1 MSGLSSSGAVTQ
13 MTAQGLADAVLT
25 GNPQVTFWRFVAKAY
40 TNFALETQLLD
51 FTAGVPNFGAFPK
64 CNLDRIGDLV
74 YWMYVVFDLPGS
86 GAIKYN
92 QAGVAESIQTGVYR
106 PFWTRAIGQALIE
119 SANFFIG
126 GQNIDYM
133 KGEFLFIWE
142 ELTGQPGKRL
152 IEMTGNYRTLNALQT
167 SSMQPRRLYVPLPF
181 WFTMNSGLALPLV
194 SLQFHSVAVSIK
206 LRPLQYLLKFTKTAM
221 DDGYAINLA
230 ALGVF
235 NRPYF
240 DANDYAIPGS
250 PVDQPVTDLQ
260 LNIQNT
266 DLMAYIECC
275 YVYLDQRERSKF
287 ADGAFEQLMVEHQ
300 ETSTQIDNQ
309 ISTPLTV
316 GNSAKRINF
325 ELNFNHTIIELFWA
339 ARLGQ
344 HEGFNGQN
352 ETGELNDLYN
362 EWFNFSGPPQTVTQ
376 LPIDP
381 IVRIQLR
388 LNNSVRFGESEGRYF
403 RLVQPWQHHTNIP
416 MEHIYC
422 YSFALQPED
431 VQPSGSCNFSR
442 IDNTKFEVTFD
453 RHLFYGPSSETAN
466 DDNSS
471 VTFLVYATNWNI
483 LRFKFGL
490 GGKRFAN

>member
-1 MSGLSSSGAVTQ
+1 

-74 YWMYVVFDLPGS
+74 YWMYVVFDLPGI

-92 QAGVAESIQTGVYR
+92 QGGEVLAIQDGNLR

-167 SSMQPRRLYVPLPF
+167 ASMQPRRLYVPLPF

-206 LRPLQYLLKFTKTAM
+206 LRPLQYLLKFTHEAM
-221 DDGYAINLA
+221 LDGYAINLSA
-230 ALGVF
+230 KGVF

-240 DANDYAIPGS
+240 DANDYAVFPNQIA
-250 PVDQPVTDLQ
+250 QPVTDLQ

-309 ISTPLTV
+309 ISTPLQV

-325 ELNFNHTIIELFWA
+325 ELNFNHTII
-339 ARLGQ
+339 
-344 HEGFNGQN
+344 
-352 ETGELNDLYN
+352 
-362 EWFNFSGPPQTVTQ
+362 GP
-376 LPIDP
+376 DD
-381 IVRIQLR
+381 R
-388 LNNSVRFGESEGRYF
+388 SEFGDHAQ
-403 RLVQPWQHHTNIP
+403 RLVQRVVQLLRAAADGHAAAHRPHRQDPAAPQQLGALWRVRGPLLPPGAAVAAPHQHPHGA
-416 MEHIYC
+416 HLLLLLRAAARGRA
-422 YSFALQPED
+422 ALRL
-431 VQPSGSCNFSR
+431 VQLLAHRQHQVRGHVRPPPVLRPVCGR
-442 IDNTKFEVTFD
+442 RQRRQLVRYVPGV
-453 RHLFYGPSSETAN
+453 RHELEYPA
-466 DDNSS
+466 
-471 VTFLVYATNWNI
+471 L
-483 LRFKFGL
+483 
-490 GGKRFAN
+490 